1 MKSPDQI
8 ACCLHTFCA
17 SCADDMRHNV
27 ALACPV
33 CNQPLANN
41 GQRDKEAM
49 KKFINLYSSRS
60 ERSSVNDAKLN
71 DLKMKC
77 KRWTRKSLQLLSVPL
92 KKKGTPDAIDGGA
105 KETNLK
111 VSHEVG
117 LATASSKLIDSICI
131 I

>member
-1 MKSPDQI
+1 M
-8 ACCLHTFCA
+8 
-17 SCADDMRHNV
+17 
-27 ALACPV
+27 ALACPI

-41 GQRDKEAM
+41 GHWDKEAM
-49 KKFINLYSSRS
+49 KNFINLYSSRS

-92 KKKGTPDAIDGGA
+92 KKKKGTPDATDGGA

-111 VSHEVG
+111 ASHEVG